1 VNVAHFFRKIKEHTV
16 AVTIRYIVK
25 DVQEALDFYVHNLGF
40 DVVMHPGKGFALLSR
55 GQLHLALSGVEG
67 EGGGSQATETGVRPQ
82 PGGWNRFQIE
92 VEDLSSTVKR
102 LKEQGVTFHNKVVT
116 GKGGMQMLLKDP
128 SGNLIELFEPHKEPR

>member
-1 VNVAHFFRKIKEHTV
+1 MT
-16 AVTIRYIVK
+16 VTIRYIVN

-55 GQLHLALSGVEG
+55 DQLHLALSGVEG
-67 EGGGSQATETGVRPQ
+67 EGGGSQVSETGDRPQ

-92 VEDLSSTVKR
+92 VDDLSGTVKR
-102 LKEQGVTFHNKVVT
+102 LKEQGTTFHNKVVA

-128 SGNLIELFEPHKEPR
+128 SGNLIELFEPHKE